1 MAQVRRWAKEGM
13 SMKQIARQ
21 LGRDPKTV
29 RDRPLIARGVDGA
42 RVDPPHS
49 DHPLGGLAMNHFAMS
64 ERGSTHCP
72 LGFMSI
78 MVLRRKSPLV
88 GQWDVQRCHRAT

>member
-1 MAQVRRWAKEGM
+1 MAQVRRWAKEGV

-29 RDRPLIARGVDGA
+29 HLSHGGSMGFESI
-42 RVDPPHS
+42 PPHS
-49 DHPLGGLAMNHFAMS
+49 DHPLGGLAMHHFEMS

-78 MVLRRKSPLV
+78 MVWRRKSPLV